1 MSAPAYTYFIE
12 GVEVHPGGTWTIS
25 HLREEGQIFH
35 RRIFSGELTFGNAP
49 YNRQGTDDYEYI
61 TSFSGCQQLGFEIK
75 CEGDTFWEGYFGYP
89 LDWTF
94 DKDACLAK
102 SIPNVLDE
110 YTCIMKWYD
119 KEELWTPLTGGHT
132 INLYERV
139 EPVDLIDTIH
149 LAYHLKDT
157 ILYILN
163 RVHFI
168 YWNGTDCITDAAD
181 IVSTFLWNDN
191 WPDGTAY
198 PTDNYVTGATNYLSP
213 ANDYDLFLIRT
224 SRVIVD
230 LGGTCDIED
239 YYISINKIMTLLRDK
254 LQVYWYIDTNG
265 KLRLEHI
272 SYFDPDFA
280 FAANTD
286 TRRQGADLTAM
297 TNKDKTWA
305 FGLNKVFYDKDRFY
319 NRENFEEAN
328 MVNDDFVGEPI
339 VYDAD
344 CAWDF
349 PRLNEKDY
357 SLTDLTTDIDAI
369 YDAPDDMDTGGICLL
384 WVREEDLFVDN
395 NDLVGPWV
403 NGVAPDQY
411 AIFTQAGVAI
421 TRAQYGAG
429 VDTPY
434 ATTQNT
440 FGNVNPLDQ
449 WEIYVVGFANA
460 GGEAGYVDIVNAAGV
475 SLTAGPQQMLVG
487 NNYYVFTIG
496 GAVPALTPGYVQ
508 VSNTGAACDWS
519 FTDII
524 IDEVELEWILQWELG
539 QISAAWFWNNHLS
552 WANVHNTYWR
562 HNRVHLT
569 GEMNG
574 APDNFLSTSRKMVQE
589 NVKWVKGPDCC
600 ANALNAFDVIK
611 TDLGWGVVESAD
623 ETETSIKATLLFD
636 ENEMEL

>member
-139 EPVDLIDTIH
+139 EPVDLLEKIG

-157 ILYILN
+157 LLYILD
-163 RVHFI
+163 RMHFVN
-168 YWNGTDCITDAAD
+168 WNGADCITDAAD

-198 PTDNYVTGATNYLSP
+198 ANNNYATGATNYLSP

-224 SRVIVD
+224 CRLIND
-230 LGGTCDIED
+230 LGGTVDID
-239 YYISINKIMTLLRDK
+239 NYNISINKIMTLLRDK

-272 SYFDPDFA
+272 SYFEPGFA
-280 FAANTD
+280 WEAHTD
-286 TRRQGADLTAM
+286 VRQYGADLTSIA
-297 TNKDKTWA
+297 NKDKTWA
-305 FGLNKVFYDKDRFY
+305 FGLNKISFDKDRFY
-319 NRENFEEAN
+319 YVENFYEN
-328 MVNDDFVGEPI
+328 NTVNDDFVGHPI
-339 VYDAD
+339 YYDED

-349 PRLNEKDY
+349 PHVNERDY
-357 SLTDLTTDIDAI
+357 SVDVTTDIDAV
-369 YDAPDDMDTGGICLL
+369 YDNPDDMDSAGITLL
-384 WVREEDLFVDN
+384 WAREEDLVVDN
-395 NDLVGPWV
+395 DDINNWAAHTYGTFNHAGIVIV
-403 NGVAPDQY
+403 
-411 AIFTQAGVAI
+411 QA
-421 TRAQYGAG
+421 QDGAG
-429 VDTPY
+429 GGD
-434 ATTQNT
+434 ATSNT
-440 FGNVNPLDQ
+440 FANVSNGDMYSIWINNL
-449 WEIYVVGFANA
+449 VNA
-460 GGEAGYVDIVNAAGV
+460 GGELPWIDIVDGVGASITGGAQHCAAGTNV
-475 SLTAGPQQMLVG
+475 YT
-487 NNYYVFTIG
+487 FTIAG
-496 GAVPALTPGYVQ
+496 VPPATAAYVQ
-508 VSNTGAACDWS
+508 VYNTVACNWS
-519 FTDII
+519 ADDFV
-524 IDEVELEWILQWELG
+524 IDEYVLEWVLQWEIG
-539 QISAAWFWNNHLS
+539 QVSAAWFWNNHLS

-562 HNRVHLT
+562 HDRVHLT
-569 GEMNG
+569 GDMNNT
-574 APDNFLSTSRKMVQE
+574 PDNFLSTSRKMRQE
-589 NVKWVKGPDCC
+589 NVKWIKGSDCC

-611 TDLGWGVVESAD
+611 TDQGWGVVESAD
-623 ETETSIKATLLFD
+623 ETQTTINATLLFD
-636 ENEMEL
+636 ENAI